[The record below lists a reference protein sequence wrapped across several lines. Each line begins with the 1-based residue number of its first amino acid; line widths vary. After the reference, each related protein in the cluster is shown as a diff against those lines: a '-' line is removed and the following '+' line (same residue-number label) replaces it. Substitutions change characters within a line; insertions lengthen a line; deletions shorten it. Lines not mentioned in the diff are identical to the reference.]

1 MVTIKNSRFLDN
13 NPIKNQIPHLFNH
26 WPGRVWTQSGLL
38 GSTCS
43 VPVNNVA
50 AQLPGDTRLQGCAQQ
65 APVISVI
72 STKMLPTFWSAKH
85 KGLQCRQAVSETL
98 SLRHQLSSHCV
109 ACRMCVSS
117 LVFRRTPTLL
127 PWRRTR
133 QRLFFFFKRCLPE
146 PTGASRPNSRNT
158 PRRNSPRR
166 FSSVSTTETWVCV
179 ITANVRAQR
188 AHRCV
193 TPPSLCRLQHSV
205 VTVSGDHH
213 VHLSSPE
220 VVAPVVSHFLRTK
233 VLLLPTGAA
242 HKLWSDLH

>member
-13 NPIKNQIPHLFNH
+13 NPIKNQIPHLYNH

-133 QRLFFFFKRCLPE
+133 QRLFFFSNAVFQSRREHRGQILGIRPE
-146 PTGASRPNSRNT
+146 EIHPGASPV
-158 PRRNSPRR
+158 SPRQKR
-166 FSSVSTTETWVCV
+166 EFVS
-179 ITANVRAQR
+179 
-188 AHRCV
+188 
-193 TPPSLCRLQHSV
+193 
-205 VTVSGDHH
+205 
-213 VHLSSPE
+213 
-220 VVAPVVSHFLRTK
+220 
-233 VLLLPTGAA
+233 
-242 HKLWSDLH
+242 